1 MTDRKGWEVME
12 FNINKNIFLKG
23 IQRTLG
29 IVEKKTTMP
38 ILSNL
43 LIRTQRDR
51 VKIIAA
57 DREIG
62 LVADYEAEI
71 IREGDIT
78 LSARK
83 LHEMVREIQG
93 EIIHVSK
100 NEKEAVIL
108 TCKKEVYRIPGIPAD
123 DYPTVEAQ
131 EGFPMYKMKGEVL
144 GEMIRKTAFAV
155 STDEMRKNLTGVFF
169 EKERIDEAS
178 FIKMV
183 ATDGHRLSVVKTAIG
198 EEENVFLSMEKGV
211 IIPRKG
217 LSEIRRLVEDEP
229 GDILIGINK
238 GMCMLKTD
246 HTLLKVSLIDGE
258 YPDYKRVI
266 PTEKGIV
273 VGVGKNTFMHA
284 LRRMSVI
291 SSERYSGVIITVL
304 NNRMV
309 LNSTNP
315 DVGEANDE
323 IEISYQGEERS
334 VGYNVTYLIDALD
347 VIDEEWVDF
356 EIGMAMK
363 PAVIRAVG
371 NENYFCIVM
380 PLKL

>member
-1 MTDRKGWEVME
+1 ME
-12 FNINKNIFLKG
+12 FNINKTIFLKG

-62 LVADYEAEI
+62 LVADYDAEI

-93 EIIHVSK
+93 DIIHVSK

-131 EGFPMYKMKGEVL
+131 EGLPMYKMKGEVI

-183 ATDGHRLSVVKTAIG
+183 ATDGHRLSVVKTAIV
-198 EEENVFLSMEKGV
+198 EEENDFLSMEKGV

-217 LSEIRRLVEDEP
+217 LSEIRRLVEDDS
-229 GDILIGINK
+229 GDLFIGINK

-246 HTLLKVSLIDGE
+246 RTLLKVSLIDGE

>member
-1 MTDRKGWEVME
+1 ME
-12 FNINKNIFLKG
+12 FNINKNMFLKG
-23 IQRTLG
+23 IQKTLG

-43 LIRTQRDR
+43 LIRTQPGRIR
-51 VKIIAA
+51 VVAA

-78 LSARK
+78 LSAKK
-83 LHEMVREIQG
+83 LYEMVREIQG
-93 EIIHVSK
+93 DIIHVSK
-100 NEKEAVIL
+100 TEKDVVIL
-108 TCKKEVYRIPGIPAD
+108 TCKKEVYRIPGIPAA
-123 DYPTVEAQ
+123 DYPTVEDH
-131 EGFPMYKMKGEVL
+131 EGLPMKKIKGALL
-144 GEMIRKTAFAV
+144 GEMIRKTLFAI

-169 EKERIDEAS
+169 EFEADRVGETP
-178 FIKMV
+178 FVRMV
-183 ATDGHRLSVVKTAIG
+183 ATDGHRLSVMKVDVG
-198 EEENVFLSMEKGV
+198 EDDLLTMDKGV

-217 LSEIRRLVEDEP
+217 LNEIRRLVEEEP
-229 GDILIGINK
+229 GDLFIGINK
-238 GMCMLKTD
+238 GACTLKTD
-246 HTLLKVSLIDGE
+246 HTLLRVSLIDGE

-266 PTEKGIV
+266 PSERGVV
-273 VGVGKNTFMHA
+273 VGVGKDVFLHA
-284 LRRMSVI
+284 LRRMNVI
-291 SSERYSGVIITVL
+291 SSERYSGVIISL
-304 NNRMV
+304 FNGKMV

-323 IEISYQGEERS
+323 IEVSYQGEERS
-334 VGYNVTYLIDALD
+334 VGYNVTYLIDAIG
-347 VIDEEWVDF
+347 VIDEEWVDL

-363 PAVIRAVG
+363 PAVIRAIG

>member
-1 MTDRKGWEVME
+1 ME
-12 FNINKNIFLKG
+12 FNIKKTLFSVG
-23 IQRTLG
+23 IQKTLG

-43 LIRTQRDR
+43 LIRTQGDR
-51 VKIIAA
+51 IKIIAA
-57 DREIG
+57 DREIW

-100 NEKEAVIL
+100 NEKDVVIL

-123 DYPTVEAQ
+123 DYPTVEDP
-131 EGFPMYKMKGEVL
+131 EGLPMYKIKGAVL
-144 GEMIRKTAFAV
+144 GEMIRKTVFAI
-155 STDEMRKNLTGVFF
+155 SIDEMRKNLTGVFF
-169 EKERIDEAS
+169 ETEHNSEAS
-178 FIKMV
+178 LIRMA
-183 ATDGHRLSVVKTAIG
+183 ATDGHRLSVMKIG
-198 EEENVFLSMEKGV
+198 VGEKDFLEMEKGV

-217 LSEIRRLVEDEP
+217 LGEIRRLVEDES
-229 GDILIGINK
+229 GDVLMGINK
-238 GMCMLKTD
+238 GTCTLKTD

-258 YPDYKRVI
+258 YPDYRRVI
-266 PTEKGIV
+266 PVERGIV
-273 VGVGKNTFMHA
+273 VGVGKNTFLHA

-291 SSERYSGVIITVL
+291 SSERYSGVIITL
-304 NNRMV
+304 SNDRMV

-323 IEISYQGEERS
+323 IEVSYQGEERS
-334 VGYNVTYLIDALD
+334 VGYNVTYLIDAID

>member
-1 MTDRKGWEVME
+1 ME
-12 FNINKNIFLKG
+12 FNINKNVFLKG
-23 IQRTLG
+23 IQKTLG

-43 LIRTQRDR
+43 LIRTYQGRI
-51 VKIIAA
+51 KIIAA

-78 LSARK
+78 LSAK
-83 LHEMVREIQG
+83 KIHEMVREIQG
-93 EIIHVSK
+93 DIIHVSK
-100 NEKEAVIL
+100 TEKDVVIL
-108 TCKKEVYRIPGIPAD
+108 TCKKEIYRIPGIPAA
-123 DYPTVEAQ
+123 DYPTVEDQ
-131 EGFPMYKMKGEVL
+131 EGIPMYKIKGTLL
-144 GEMIRKTAFAV
+144 GEMIRKTAFAI
-155 STDEMRKNLTGVFF
+155 STDEMRKNLTGVYF
-169 EKERIDEAS
+169 ETDRVGETS
-178 FIKMV
+178 FVRMA
-183 ATDGHRLSVVKTAIG
+183 ATDGHRLAVIKVDVG
-198 EEENVFLSMEKGV
+198 EEEKDFLSMDKGV

-217 LSEIRRLVEDEP
+217 LSEIRRLVEEES
-229 GDILIGINK
+229 GDVFIGINK
-238 GMCMLKTD
+238 GACTLKTD
-246 HTLLKVSLIDGE
+246 HTLLRVSLIDGE

-266 PTEKGIV
+266 PSERGVV
-273 VGVGKNTFMHA
+273 VGVGKNTFLHS

-291 SSERYSGVIITVL
+291 SSDRYSGVIISL
-304 NNRMV
+304 FNDRMV

-323 IEISYQGEERS
+323 IEVSYQGEERS
-334 VGYNVTYLIDALD
+334 VGYNVTYLIDAID
-347 VIDEEWVDF
+347 VIDEEWVDL
-356 EIGMAMK
+356 EIGLAMK

>member
-1 MTDRKGWEVME
+1 ME
-12 FNINKNIFLKG
+12 FNINKNVFLKG
-23 IQRTLG
+23 IQKTLG

-43 LIRTQRDR
+43 LIRTERDR
-51 VKIIAA
+51 IKIVAA

-62 LVADYEAEI
+62 LAAEYEAEI
-71 IREGDIT
+71 LREGDIT

-93 EIIHVSK
+93 DIIHVAK
-100 NEKEAVIL
+100 NEKDTVIL
-108 TCKKEVYRIPGIPAD
+108 TCRKEVYRIPGIPAE
-123 DYPTVEAQ
+123 DYPAVEDR
-131 EGFPMYKMKGEVL
+131 EGVPLYNVQGAVL

-155 STDEMRKNLTGVFF
+155 SMDEMRKNLTGVFF
-169 EKERIDEAS
+169 EREQSEGAS
-178 FIKMV
+178 VIRMV
-183 ATDGHRLSVVKTAIG
+183 ATDGHRLAVMKAELG
-198 EEENVFLSMEKGV
+198 EEEKDFLSLDKGV

-217 LSEIRRLVEDEP
+217 LSEIRRLVEDES
-229 GDILIGINK
+229 GDVSVGITK
-238 GMCMLKTD
+238 GTCVLKTD

-258 YPDYKRVI
+258 YPDYRRVI
-266 PTEKGIV
+266 PVEKGIV
-273 VGVGKNTFMHA
+273 VGVGKNAFMHA

-291 SSERYSGVIITVL
+291 SSERYSGVIITIS
-304 NNRMV
+304 NDRMV

-323 IEISYQGEERS
+323 IEVSYQGEERS
-334 VGYNVTYLIDALD
+334 VGYNVNYLIDAIE

-371 NENYFCIVM
+371 NDRYFCIVM